1 MQCPMCGSR
10 DGSWR
15 RPCGKC
21 GERATLRAF
30 GRLAFVDD
38 PESPPLYRPP
48 HPAELAAPRA
58 RLAAAGI
65 DVTLAFLALLWAGA
79 IGTDQ
84 AFSHPVSGS
93 RALVRMLAWIAVLVT
108 PILMEAASGQTFGK
122 RLVGIRVVSRDT
134 GGPIGFGVAVHRASA
149 RALFWFITYLA
160 LGDPLYQP
168 LHDRSAG
175 TVVINVGATGWIP
188 PPDSAIRPR

>member
-1 MQCPMCGSR
+1 MQCPTCGSR

-38 PESPPLYRPP
+38 PASPPLYRPP
-48 HPAELAAPRA
+48 HPPPPLSRPPPPAELAAPRA

-84 AFSHPVSGS
+84 AFSHP
-93 RALVRMLAWIAVLVT
+93 
-108 PILMEAASGQTFGK
+108 
-122 RLVGIRVVSRDT
+122 
-134 GGPIGFGVAVHRASA
+134 
-149 RALFWFITYLA
+149 
-160 LGDPLYQP
+160 
-168 LHDRSAG
+168 
-175 TVVINVGATGWIP
+175 
-188 PPDSAIRPR
+188 